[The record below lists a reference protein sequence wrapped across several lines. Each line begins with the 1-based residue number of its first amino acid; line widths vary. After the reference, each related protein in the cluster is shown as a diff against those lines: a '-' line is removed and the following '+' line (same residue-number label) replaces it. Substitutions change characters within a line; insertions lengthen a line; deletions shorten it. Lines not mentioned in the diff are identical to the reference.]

1 MMKNILFWKSASSW
15 RKMINFQQQHLEKNS
30 VHMKLQENFLKVME
44 NKQSSVNMELATH
57 FLETVRKKCL
67 NTRSYKWNNN
77 FVWASKYCGH
87 GKKR

>member
-1 MMKNILFWKSASSW
+1 MKNTLFWKSASSW
-15 RKMINFQQQHLEKNS
+15 RKMINFQLQHLEKNS

-44 NKQSSVNMELATH
+44 NKQSSVNMELATT
-57 FLETVRKKCL
+57 FLETVRKKCV

-77 FVWASKYCGH
+77 FVWTSKYCGH